1 MSTTTP
7 TTDKA
12 TDDAPFTATEPVNVF
27 DAADLAELRKPDA
40 LTDEGTAAYAV
51 AQRQGVM
58 AITSRDLQ
66 FEATATLYLTADGQ
80 QAIERYTRRATA
92 APRDCIVD
100 AENHLTDADPGV
112 RYTEALPEHP
122 EVA

>member
-7 TTDKA
+7 TADKA

-92 APRDCIVD
+92 APRACIVD